1 MRKAKFLLMFVI
13 FFSLVGCSN
22 TELNVRADFYSYER
36 NLSEISGVN
45 EPTKLQILLED
56 FYLEKDEKLP
66 SSVIVIENRLYEIN
80 NVFLSFD
87 NEAPLTY
94 SFTLDKQKENDYHG
108 KIQRQT
114 TSYEVIITFVET
126 DNNEFMSMK
135 VTFNEKEYI
144 LEPTLED
151 NKVN

>member
-94 SFTLDKQKENDYHG
+94 SFTCLLY
-108 KIQRQT
+108 
-114 TSYEVIITFVET
+114 TSRCV
-126 DNNEFMSMK
+126 
-135 VTFNEKEYI
+135 
-144 LEPTLED
+144 
-151 NKVN
+151 

>member
-56 FYLEKDEKLP
+56 FYLEKMKNYLAA
-66 SSVIVIENRLYEIN
+66 SSLLKI
-80 NVFLSFD
+80 
-87 NEAPLTY
+87 
-94 SFTLDKQKENDYHG
+94 DYT
-108 KIQRQT
+108 K
-114 TSYEVIITFVET
+114 
-126 DNNEFMSMK
+126 
-135 VTFNEKEYI
+135 
-144 LEPTLED
+144 
-151 NKVN
+151 

>member
-87 NEAPLTY
+87 NDALI
-94 SFTLDKQKENDYHG
+94 SV
-108 KIQRQT
+108 
-114 TSYEVIITFVET
+114 ST
-126 DNNEFMSMK
+126 D
-135 VTFNEKEYI
+135 I
-144 LEPTLED
+144 LALPS
-151 NKVN
+151 KR